1 MNYEV
6 FDLSLYWTA
15 LLYLSLLLASLYLV
29 NSSKSSPMNRQQQ
42 QQPQPQPPQPRPPRK
57 EKQPAKPPA
66 DPGTLVG
73 APRAVMRAAA
83 TPAARFA

>member
-29 NSSKSSPMNRQQQ
+29 NSSKSSPMNRQQEQ
-42 QQPQPQPPQPRPPRK
+42 QPQPRPPRK

-66 DPGTLVG
+66 PL
-73 APRAVMRAAA
+73 
-83 TPAARFA
+83 AARVLTSKVEQHFSSLVHERLHGAL